1 MKVVKLNKTHKLY
14 HKGFTH
20 AFRGNF
26 GAEHEIFDICNYFE
40 RVYGSRRLDRNG
52 PWYCG
57 FGTSRMKVQTFNGGT
72 YTTNPYWIA
81 VRNEADITAALLA
94 TAR

>member
-1 MKVVKLNKTHKLY
+1 
-14 HKGFTH
+14 
-20 AFRGNF
+20 
-26 GAEHEIFDICNYFE
+26 
-40 RVYGSRRLDRNG
+40 
-52 PWYCG
+52 
-57 FGTSRMKVQTFNGGT
+57 MKVQTFNGGT